1 MIAGPVVFDDVAK
14 GHRNGW
20 ARDGMGL
27 PQSYIPRNA
36 GRLGLSRDGAAGVA
50 EGGRRTMPWTRLD
63 PAGVIQHLR
72 AEWDRAAPGDEA
84 LAERALAQL
93 REELLSGRCIAVQ
106 DGQGRT
112 FIGTPDEAAEHMM
125 ASADR

>member
-1 MIAGPVVFDDVAK
+1 
-14 GHRNGW
+14 
-20 ARDGMGL
+20 
-27 PQSYIPRNA
+27 
-36 GRLGLSRDGAAGVA
+36 
-50 EGGRRTMPWTRLD
+50 MPWTRLD

-93 REELLSGRCIAVQ
+93 REELSSGRCIAVQ

-125 ASADR
+125 ASTDE